1 MTQLLLMMFIG
12 IFLLCF
18 ALFLLGRR
26 SGTNSE
32 DCADSELE
40 LLKMLRL
47 SSLEF
52 DATTLFSDADYRLL
66 ASEPKFHTLA
76 QELRKDRT
84 DIAQEWLRELLHDV
98 FLMWRFRNFLTRLGV
113 AASVRDELLGAVRSV
128 LLMCFV
134 CVVRVSIKLFGLY
147 ALGKTVIVMRNSAEN
162 LKQYCVTTLEA
173 LPRERWP
180 QIATEW
186 QRVQAL

>member
-26 SGTNSE
+26 PGTNSE
-32 DCADSELE
+32 DCADSEVE
-40 LLKMLRL
+40 LSRMLRL

-52 DATTLFSDADYRLL
+52 DATNLFSDTDYRLI
-66 ASEPKFHTLA
+66 ASEPKLRSVA

-84 DIAQEWLRELLHDV
+84 DIAQEWLRELQHDV

-147 ALGKTVIVMRNSAEN
+147 TFRKTVIVMRTRAEN
-162 LKQYCVTTLEA
+162 LKRYCVTTLEA

-180 QIATEW
+180 QIAAEW

>member
-1 MTQLLLMMFIG
+1 MTQLVLMVFIG

-18 ALFLLGRR
+18 ALFLLGRGPR
-26 SGTNSE
+26 INSK
-32 DCADSELE
+32 DCADSEVE
-40 LLKMLRL
+40 LQRMLRL
-47 SSLEF
+47 RSLEF
-52 DATTLFSDADYRLL
+52 DASTLFSDGDYRLL
-66 ASEPKFHTLA
+66 ASEPKLHSLA

-84 DIAQEWLRELLHDV
+84 DIAQEWLRELQHDV

-113 AASVRDELLGAVRSV
+113 AASLSDELLGPVRSL

-147 ALGKTVIVMRNSAEN
+147 APGKTVIVMRTRAEN
-162 LKQYCVTTLEA
+162 LRRYCVTTLEA

-180 QIATEW
+180 QIAAEW